1 MDKRVKTPLWSKNAQ
16 KKMIDEELTKKDL
29 ARALK
34 VNYTQMIGVLS
45 GKIINPTMQERICT
59 FLKIEF

>member
-1 MDKRVKTPLWSKNAQ
+1 MDKRVKTPTWSKNAQ

-29 ARALK
+29 AKALK

-59 FLKIEF
+59 YLNIKI

>member
-1 MDKRVKTPLWSKNAQ
+1 MDKRVRTPTWSKAAQ
-16 KKMIDEELTKKDL
+16 KKLIDKELTKKDL
-29 ARALK
+29 AEVLK

-59 FLKIEF
+59 FLNVK

>member
-29 ARALK
+29 ARVLK

>member
-1 MDKRVKTPLWSKNAQ
+1 MDKRVKTPLWSKNVQ

-29 ARALK
+29 AKVLK

-59 FLKIEF
+59 FLKVEF

>member
-1 MDKRVKTPLWSKNAQ
+1 MDKRVKTPTWSKNAQ

-29 ARALK
+29 AKALK

-59 FLKIEF
+59 YLNIKM